1 MAANSSSHPA
11 RAGFNQS
18 GGAYFVIISSI
29 AGQLNAFTAG
39 TGSGG
44 ATTAGTF
51 APVTTLALL
60 PGAGNQSSLFGVGN
74 LIKDLGKTVVSSGR
88 TFRKFQLS
96 QAASQTSSVSNGVA
110 GVSPTYASFYLET
123 GRDGADGAAGAGG
136 HPIIARYF

>member
-1 MAANSSSHPA
+1 MAANSSAHPA

-18 GGAYFVIISSI
+18 GGAYFVVVSSI
-29 AGQLNAFTAG
+29 AGQLLSYTAG

-51 APVTTLALL
+51 ASTTTLALL
-60 PGAGNQSSLFGVGN
+60 PGVGNQSSLFAAGK

-88 TFRKFQLS
+88 TFRKFQLV
-96 QAASQTSSVSNGVA
+96 QAATANSSVSAGVA

-123 GRDGADGAAGAGG
+123 GRDGADGDGAG